1 MKKTKKR
8 KKVLEKVVVTGG
20 AGFIGSHLVKKL
32 VELGFDVFVIDN
44 LYSGKVKDVH
54 PKAKFFNLDVRD
66 LDKIR
71 PVFKGAKYVFH
82 LAAIPS
88 VQFSIEHPGIT
99 NDVNVNGAL
108 NVLTA
113 AKDACVKRVIYS
125 ASSSVYGDVT
135 KLPIMETKIADPK
148 SPYAVQKYMG
158 ELYCKMFSEIY
169 GLETVC
175 LRYFNAYGKG
185 QSVTGPYSGVISVFL
200 EQKKQGKKLT
210 IVGDGMQTRDF
221 VHVSDVVNANIL
233 AAKSEMIGKGESI
246 NIGTGKR
253 YSVKDI
259 AKIIGGPIE
268 YLLPRIEPKDSLA
281 DISLAKFLLDWEP
294 KIDLEKGLKEL
305 L

>member
-1 MKKTKKR
+1 MKIKTKKN
-8 KKVLEKVVVTGG
+8 VLEKVVVTGG

-32 VELGFDVFVIDN
+32 VELDYDVFVIDN
-44 LYSGKVKDVH
+44 LYSGKVKDIH
-54 PKAKFFNLDVRD
+54 PKAKFFNLDVRE

-71 PVFKGAKYVFH
+71 PVFKDAKYVFH

-88 VQFSIEHPGIT
+88 VQFSIEHPTIT

-113 AKDACVKRVIYS
+113 AKDAGVKRVIYS
-125 ASSSVYGDVT
+125 ASSSVYGDVK
-135 KLPIMETKIADPK
+135 KLPIIETKNPDPK

-158 ELYCKMFSEIY
+158 ELYCKMFAEIY
-169 GLETVC
+169 GIETVC

-185 QSVTGPYSGVISVFL
+185 QSVTGAYSGVISIFL
-200 EQKKQGKKLT
+200 KQHKQGEKLT
-210 IVGDGMQTRDF
+210 IIGDGKQTRDF
-221 VHVSDVVNANIL
+221 VHISDVENANIL
-233 AAKSEMIGKGESI
+233 AVKSDMVGKGESI

-259 AKIIGGPIE
+259 AGIIGGPIE

-281 DISLAKFLLDWEP
+281 DISLAEFLLGWKP

>member
-1 MKKTKKR
+1 MKTKKI
-8 KKVLEKVVVTGG
+8 KKVSEKVVVTGG

-32 VELGFDVFVIDN
+32 VELGFDVSVIDN
-44 LYSGKVKDVH
+44 LYSGKEKDVH
-54 PKAKFFNLDVRD
+54 SKAKFFNLDVRD

-113 AKDACVKRVIYS
+113 AKDAGAKRVIYS
-125 ASSSVYGDVT
+125 ASSSVYGEAT

-200 EQKKQGKKLT
+200 EQKKKGKKLT

-233 AAKSEMIGKGESI
+233 AMKSEMVGKGESI

-259 AKIIGGPIE
+259 AKIIGGPVE

-281 DISLAKFLLDWEP
+281 DISLAEFLLGWKP
-294 KIDLEKGLKEL
+294 KIDLKKGLKEL

>member
-1 MKKTKKR
+1 MKTKKI
-8 KKVLEKVVVTGG
+8 KKVSEKVVVTGG

-32 VELGFDVFVIDN
+32 VELGFDVSVIDN
-44 LYSGKVKDVH
+44 LYSGKEKDVH
-54 PKAKFFNLDVRD
+54 SKAKFFNLDVRD

-113 AKDACVKRVIYS
+113 AKDAGAKRVIYS
-125 ASSSVYGDVT
+125 ASSSVYGEAT

-200 EQKKQGKKLT
+200 EQKKKGKKLT

-233 AAKSEMIGKGESI
+233 AMKSEMVGKGESI

-259 AKIIGGPIE
+259 AGIICGPIE

-281 DISLAKFLLDWEP
+281 DISLAEFLLGWKP
-294 KIDLEKGLKEL
+294 KIDLKKGLKEL